1 MKLLARHTFLPRS
14 LTLHTLFRSPKR
26 GLCKA
31 RGVCSGA
38 LGAVNECEIGFS
50 ALSTHSKPRE
60 KHAGEARVHA
70 ISTRLFDEVAFMN
83 NEQI

>member
-1 MKLLARHTFLPRS
+1 MAIDRASVNS
-14 LTLHTLFRSPKR
+14 LRVACNVWL
-26 GLCKA
+26 
-31 RGVCSGA
+31 
-38 LGAVNECEIGFS
+38 
-50 ALSTHSKPRE
+50 E